1 MRMVNLSR
9 VSHDD
14 RSAAKDIAE
23 RARVDLKDC
32 YQCGKC
38 SAGCPMA
45 DAMDMRPQEVV
56 RNLQLGIL
64 EAVFE
69 AQGPW
74 LCAGCE
80 VCATRCPQDIEIAT
94 LIREVRRASKEAGHV
109 PVPDSDTFEE
119 LFIRNVYQHGRSN
132 EQYLAARYN
141 LATRH
146 LFQDVANAPR
156 MMLRGMVGIKTHEVR
171 DKDAVRRLIDRCL
184 KKEGEE
190 GGC

>member
-9 VSHDD
+9 VSQDD
-14 RSAAKDIAE
+14 RVAATDIAT
-23 RARVDLKDC
+23 RAKVDLRDC

-45 DAMDMRPQEVV
+45 DAMDMRPQEVM
-56 RNLQLGIL
+56 RNLQLGL
-64 EAVFE
+64 LGEVLK

-80 VCATRCPQDIEIAT
+80 VCATRCPQNIEIAT
-94 LIREVRRASKEAGHV
+94 LMQEVRRASKETGCNPA
-109 PVPDSDTFEE
+109 PDSDKFEE
-119 LFIRNVYQHGRSN
+119 LFIKNVHRHGRSN

-156 MMLRGMVGIKTHEVR
+156 MMSRGMIGVKTHEVK
-171 DKDAVRRLIDRCL
+171 DKDAVRRIIGRCL
-184 KKEGEE
+184 KKDGE
-190 GGC
+190 